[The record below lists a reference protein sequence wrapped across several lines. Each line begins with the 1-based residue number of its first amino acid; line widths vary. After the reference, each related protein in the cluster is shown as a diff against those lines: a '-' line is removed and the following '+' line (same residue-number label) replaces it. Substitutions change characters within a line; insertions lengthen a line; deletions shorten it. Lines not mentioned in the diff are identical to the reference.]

1 MVVLFTD
8 TDTDINLEVAEYY
21 GYKLISMPYIVE
33 GKEIKPYEDFK
44 VFNSKE
50 FYDMLRSGT
59 LPSTCAINPEVYKA
73 YFEEEF
79 AKGNDILYVHFSKA
93 MSGTFNAMNIA
104 VEELLEKYPER
115 KFYTID
121 TKAITIL
128 SYSIVRS
135 VGDMYKEGK
144 SVEEILEWA
153 NKEVDH
159 FAQYFFADDLKFFRR
174 SGRISNFSGI
184 MGNLIGVKPII
195 YMDNDGMMTNISKE
209 RGRKNALNKLVDYV
223 LELGDE
229 VEKYRVIIGHSDA
242 YDLALKL
249 KDMLQEKFNNKLDIE
264 IVVVN
269 PTAGSH
275 CGPDAVG
282 VSFHCKHR

>member
-59 LPSTCAINPEVYKA
+59 IPSTCAINPEVYKA

-229 VEKYRVIIGHSDA
+229 VEKHRVIIGNSDA

>member
-59 LPSTCAINPEVYKA
+59 IPSTCAINPEVYKA

-229 VEKYRVIIGHSDA
+229 VEKHRVIIGHSDA

>member
-50 FYDMLRSGT
+50 FYDMLRAGT
-59 LPSTCAINPEVYKA
+59 IPSTCAINPEVYKA

-104 VEELLEKYPER
+104 LEELLEKYPER

-128 SYSIVRS
+128 SYNIVRS

-229 VEKYRVIIGHSDA
+229 VEKHRVIIGHSDA
-242 YDLALKL
+242 YELALKL

>member
-21 GYKLISMPYIVE
+21 GYKLISMPYIVL

-44 VFNSKE
+44 VFDSKE

-59 LPSTCAINPEVYKA
+59 IPSTCAINPEVYKA

-159 FAQYFFADDLKFFRR
+159 FAQYFFADDLKFFRK

-195 YMDNDGMMTNISKE
+195 YMDKDGMMTNISKE
-209 RGRKNALNKLVDYV
+209 RGRHNALNKLVDYV

-229 VEKYRVIIGHSDA
+229 VEKHRVIIGHSDA
-242 YDLALKL
+242 YELALKL
-249 KDMLQEKFNNKLDIE
+249 KDMLQEKFNNTLDIE

>member
-50 FYDMLRSGT
+50 FYDMLRAGT
-59 LPSTCAINPEVYKA
+59 IPSTCAINPEVYKA

-104 VEELLEKYPER
+104 LEELLEKYPER

-184 MGNLIGVKPII
+184 MGNLIGIKPII

-229 VEKYRVIIGHSDA
+229 VEKHRVIIGHSDA

>member
-21 GYKLISMPYIVE
+21 GYKLISMPYIVD

-59 LPSTCAINPEVYKA
+59 IPSTCAINPEVYKA

-229 VEKYRVIIGHSDA
+229 VEKHRVIIGHSDA
-242 YDLALKL
+242 YELALKL

>member
-21 GYKLISMPYIVE
+21 GYKLISMPYIVLGE
-33 GKEIKPYEDFK
+33 EIKPYEDFK

-59 LPSTCAINPEVYKA
+59 IPSTCAINPEVYKA

-159 FAQYFFADDLKFFRR
+159 FAQYFFADDLKFFRK

-195 YMDNDGMMTNISKE
+195 YMDKDGMMTNISKE
-209 RGRKNALNKLVDYV
+209 RGRHNALNKLVDYV

-229 VEKYRVIIGHSDA
+229 VEKHRVIIGHSDA
-242 YDLALKL
+242 YELALKL

>member
-21 GYKLISMPYIVE
+21 GYKLISMPYIVL

-59 LPSTCAINPEVYKA
+59 IPSTCAINPEVYKA

-159 FAQYFFADDLKFFRR
+159 FAQYFFADDLKFFRK

-195 YMDNDGMMTNISKE
+195 YMDKDGMMTNISKE
-209 RGRKNALNKLVDYV
+209 RGRHNALNKLVDYV

-229 VEKYRVIIGHSDA
+229 VEKHRVIIGHSDA
-242 YDLALKL
+242 YELALKL

>member
-59 LPSTCAINPEVYKA
+59 IPSTCAINPEVYKA

-128 SYSIVRS
+128 SYNIVRS

-229 VEKYRVIIGHSDA
+229 VEKHRVIIGHSDA
-242 YDLALKL
+242 YELALKL